1 VNATFEGGESAGRLH
16 IPTRRV
22 PLELVI
28 WHLVAEGWVTPRID
42 GWRALLEEAIQGF
55 DARRRGD

>member
-1 VNATFEGGESAGRLH
+1 MNATFEVVSRLVGSTS
-16 IPTRRV
+16 PRVV

-28 WHLVAEGWVTPRID
+28 WHLVAEGWVTPRIH

-55 DARRRGD
+55 DARRRAD